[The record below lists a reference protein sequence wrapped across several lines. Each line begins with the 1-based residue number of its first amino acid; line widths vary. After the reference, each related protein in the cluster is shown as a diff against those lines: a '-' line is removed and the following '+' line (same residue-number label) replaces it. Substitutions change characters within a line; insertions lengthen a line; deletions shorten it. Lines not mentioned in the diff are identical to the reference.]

1 IAKILFHLDQINFDL
16 DNTESD
22 VLGDAY
28 EYLIGQFAANAGKKA
43 GEFYTPQQVSKILAK
58 IVTTGKSK
66 LKSVYD
72 PTCGSGSLLLRVT
85 KEVDNV
91 SHFYGQESIH
101 TTYNLARMNMILHDV
116 HYRKF
121 DIKQEDTLERPQ
133 HINESFEAI
142 VANPPFSAKWSA
154 NELHMSDDRFSQYG
168 RLAPKSKADFAFI
181 QHMIHQLD
189 ENGIMAI
196 VCPPGVLYRGAA
208 EGHIRKYLI
217 EDKNYLDAVIGLP
230 ENIFYGTGIPTC
242 ILVFKKCRED
252 SGNILF
258 IDASNEFKKVKPK
271 NKLISENINK
281 IVNTYR
287 NRKVIQKYSHLA
299 SLDEVKGNG
308 YNLNISRYIDAFVR
322 GKAVNLNNI
331 VELSIELDRL
341 SVKNDKRLGEYCAE
355 LDLPFPQGNNK
366 NLLKQFRKSITQK
379 IFNQEIRFKSD
390 SGGDFPNWTEKVL
403 GNIGNTFNG
412 LTGKTKK
419 DFGFGKPFIEYV
431 QIFNSTKIN
440 INNFG
445 LVDVKDDENQ
455 KTAQYGDIFFT
466 TSSETPDEVG
476 YSSVL
481 LDVVVDELYLN
492 SFCFGFR
499 PNSPDEINPKFSQ
512 YLFRSDEFRRQVRR
526 LAQGSTRY
534 NISKIELMKTAIEL
548 PSLKEQIRIA
558 EFLSS
563 IDKKIEQIE
572 SQIDASLQNE
582 NKLIHRIFE

>member
-1 IAKILFHLDQINFDL
+1 
-16 DNTESD
+16 
-22 VLGDAY
+22 
-28 EYLIGQFAANAGKKA
+28 
-43 GEFYTPQQVSKILAK
+43 
-58 IVTTGKSK
+58 
-66 LKSVYD
+66 
-72 PTCGSGSLLLRVT
+72 
-85 KEVDNV
+85 
-91 SHFYGQESIH
+91 
-101 TTYNLARMNMILHDV
+101 MI
-116 HYRKF
+116 
-121 DIKQEDTLERPQ
+121 
-133 HINESFEAI
+133 
-142 VANPPFSAKWSA
+142 
-154 NELHMSDDRFSQYG
+154 
-168 RLAPKSKADFAFI
+168 
-181 QHMIHQLD
+181 
-189 ENGIMAI
+189 
-196 VCPPGVLYRGAA
+196 
-208 EGHIRKYLI
+208 
-217 EDKNYLDAVIGLP
+217 
-230 ENIFYGTGIPTC
+230 
-242 ILVFKKCRED
+242 
-252 SGNILF
+252 
-258 IDASNEFKKVKPK
+258 
-271 NKLISENINK
+271 
-281 IVNTYR
+281 
-287 NRKVIQKYSHLA
+287 
-299 SLDEVKGNG
+299 
-308 YNLNISRYIDAFVR
+308 
-322 GKAVNLNNI
+322 
-331 VELSIELDRL
+331 
-341 SVKNDKRLGEYCAE
+341 
-355 LDLPFPQGNNK
+355 
-366 NLLKQFRKSITQK
+366 
-379 IFNQEIRFKSD
+379 
-390 SGGDFPNWTEKVL
+390 
-403 GNIGNTFNG
+403 
-412 LTGKTKK
+412 KK